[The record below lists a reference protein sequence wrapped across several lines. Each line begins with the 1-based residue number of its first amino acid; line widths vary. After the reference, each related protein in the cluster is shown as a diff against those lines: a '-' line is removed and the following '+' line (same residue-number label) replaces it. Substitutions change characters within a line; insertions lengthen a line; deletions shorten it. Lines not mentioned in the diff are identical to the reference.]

1 MKGDMNY
8 TEIFSK
14 LDVHGQGYLCV
25 EQIKE
30 FCEQCFLCVLDSRR
44 VEEAILRVCGHH
56 HCTLESLRD
65 VISEVIQVIKLEK
78 NIRWE
83 FKFLDKEESGRI
95 SLSDALFLF
104 KTVQGSGFTL
114 ASWQLFLSERSNST
128 CDYVTCDELVQALL
142 ASNSSMGNTMPGT
155 SYEDYMSNKQ
165 ELSRMALERKQA
177 VYSDLQKLVAEI
189 SDDDDDDDFLEDVVD
204 DDKAHT
210 TATSNKMSMMDKAAE
225 RLENIKQNGLN
236 AFNFRPLKDIME
248 DSLCEDYES
257 AAAAATTTNTI
268 KDEEAD
274 DDNNEIDFAPEQNDV
289 AKQDTLKDIINRLV
303 LTKYRCLAEK
313 LLADLVMCN
322 HADVPRMES
331 LQNDYSL
338 LLSQLP
344 SDLRQVEEFS
354 VDSRWKQALDK
365 LFNQCD
371 IHIYYLGVI
380 ETDHELLE
388 IFNNKLTYS
397 EKFAKLVKWL
407 GRGCSQE
414 LIVVERSLSQNC
426 DLAGVRKI
434 LLQLCYIKSAIQW
447 ESDFTAALVMS
458 KLLQLS
464 FKEEVFISQHKER

>member
-1 MKGDMNY
+1 M
-8 TEIFSK
+8 
-14 LDVHGQGYLCV
+14 

-44 VEEAILRVCGHH
+44 VDEAIVRVCGRR

-65 VISEVIQVIKLEK
+65 VISEVIQAMKLEK

-104 KTVQGSGFTL
+104 KSVQRSGFTL
-114 ASWQLFLSERSNST
+114 ASWQLFLSERSNSM

-142 ASNSSMGNTMPGT
+142 ANSSSVGNTMPGT
-155 SYEDYMSNKQ
+155 SYEDYISNKQ
-165 ELSRMALERKQA
+165 ELSRMARERKQA
-177 VYSDLQKLVAEI
+177 IYSNLQKLVAEI
-189 SDDDDDDDFLEDVVD
+189 SDDDDDDDDFLEDVAD
-204 DDKAHT
+204 DDKART
-210 TATSNKMSMMDKAAE
+210 TVTSNKISVMDKAAE

-236 AFNFRPLKDIME
+236 AFNFGPPKDFMD

-257 AAAAATTTNTI
+257 AAAVATTTNI
-268 KDEEAD
+268 KDEEEAD
-274 DDNNEIDFAPEQNDV
+274 DDKNEIDFLPEQNDI
-289 AKQDTLKDIINRLV
+289 AKKDTLKDIINRLV

-313 LLADLVMCN
+313 LLADLVICN
-322 HADVPRMES
+322 HADVPRVES

-344 SDLRQVEEFS
+344 SDLRQVKDFL
-354 VDSRWKQALDK
+354 VDSGWTQALDK
-365 LFNQCD
+365 FFNQCD
-371 IHIYYLGVI
+371 AHIYCLAVI

-388 IFNNKLTYS
+388 IFNNKLTYT

-414 LIVVERSLSQNC
+414 LITVERSVSQDC
-426 DLAGVRKI
+426 DLAAVHKI
-434 LLQLCYIKSAIQW
+434 LLQFCYIKNAIQW
-447 ESDFTAALVMS
+447 ESNFTSALVMS
-458 KLLQLS
+458 KVLQLS
-464 FKEEVFISQHKER
+464 FKEQIFISQHKER